1 MKQAAQ
7 LVNNTHMN
15 IQGKE
20 LALNHGGAPGLASQ
34 LLGNGNPLPG
44 SSGVRI
50 KTEPPEKGVRIKQ
63 EPVDKDKPVPMET
76 GEVQTVAS
84 NSHSSHI
91 SNGPHASTDSSSEL
105 QEAVRTFLR
114 EKFQSNCVL
123 NITELR
129 KMLLF
134 RVSECAADDVLNL
147 GVSDRLM
154 EECAIQVG
162 ATALPIPVSIIIIMM
177 TIFSYS
183 SCARNFENL
192 FVRQPCIA
200 EARRQPEPN

>member
-1 MKQAAQ
+1 
-7 LVNNTHMN
+7 MN
-15 IQGKE
+15 IHGKE
-20 LALNHGGAPGLASQ
+20 LALNHGDAPGLAS
-34 LLGNGNPLPG
+34 LPLGNGNSLAG

-50 KTEPPEKGVRIKQ
+50 KTEPAEKAIRIKQ

-76 GEVQTVAS
+76 GEVQTSIMAS

-91 SNGPHASTDSSSEL
+91 TNGPQTSRDSSSDL
-105 QEAVRTFLR
+105 HEAVRTFLR

-134 RVSECAADDVLNL
+134 RVSESSADDVLNL

-162 ATALPIPVSIIIIMM
+162 ATALPIPVSIMC
-177 TIFSYS
+177 T
-183 SCARNFENL
+183 
-192 FVRQPCIA
+192 P
-200 EARRQPEPN
+200 